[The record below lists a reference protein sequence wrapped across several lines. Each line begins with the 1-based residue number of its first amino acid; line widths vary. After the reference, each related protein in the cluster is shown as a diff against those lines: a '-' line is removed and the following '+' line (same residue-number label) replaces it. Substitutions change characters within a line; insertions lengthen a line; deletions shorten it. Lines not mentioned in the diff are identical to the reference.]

1 MIYVDSS
8 VVLAQILTEDR
19 RPSETLWSETLV
31 ASRLL
36 EYEVWNRVH
45 ARRLGSSGELA
56 AAAALAHVDMYELTP
71 EYLQRALSP
80 LPISART
87 LDALHLAT
95 ADYFYRNGHDIKF
108 ASYDHRLLAA
118 AAALGIEPAPL

>member
-1 MIYVDSS
+1 VVIYLDSS
-8 VVLAQILTEDR
+8 VVLAQILMEDR
-19 RPSETLWSETLV
+19 RPPETFWSAVLV
-31 ASRLL
+31 SSRLL

-45 ARRLGSSGELA
+45 VRRLGAAGEA
-56 AAAALAHVDMYELTP
+56 AAAGALAHVDLYELSP

-80 LPISART
+80 FPVSVRT
-87 LDALHLAT
+87 LEEITL
-95 ADYFYRNGHDIKF
+95 